1 MRKRYLQDYKMFA
14 EADNF
19 DGEETMGEAGPS
31 TEGGASKDGEEA
43 DVDVES

>member
-19 DGEETMGEAGPS
+19 DGEEAGPS
-31 TEGGASKDGEEA
+31 TEGGASKDDEEA